1 MFWIN
6 TCRRNGI
13 AVSCLQII
21 VYAIK
26 LIGNDFKE
34 SLNAY
39 RCWVC
44 RFLKRNNLSIIKASH
59 LGQKIPN
66 NMQNLTYKFL
76 NEIIKEGKDS
86 EVYDNISLIVNV
98 DETPCYLENPLTE
111 TVDLKGKKQI
121 EIVT

>member
-1 MFWIN
+1 ML
-6 TCRRNGI
+6 G
-13 AVSCLQII
+13 VSF
-21 VYAIK
+21 
-26 LIGNDFKE
+26 FK
-34 SLNAY
+34 
-39 RCWVC
+39 
-44 RFLKRNNLSIIKASH
+44 KNNLSIRKASH

-76 NEIIKEGKDS
+76 NEIIKSRKDS

-121 EIVT
+121 EIVTYGKEKCHITAVLSVNASGYKLPFQ